1 MAGIDP
7 VTPAFAARLSRADNV
22 VTLLQPARTAAAL
35 SVRDMSS
42 GDSHETGIAIA
53 SEIPAGHK
61 VSLCDIEPGEDIIKY
76 GFAIGRADAAIAA
89 GEHVHVHNLKS
100 TVASPSPPIRRE
112 KPHRVAANRLR
123 EFVTRCLCAAGAG
136 EAAADAMADH
146 LVEAHLRGVETHG
159 LRRLKPYIDRI
170 RAGGVEVNDRPN
182 IDRSGSLLRVDGH
195 NAIGHHVGAM
205 AADAV
210 AEAAGETGAAVALV
224 RDSNHFGFAGYYAT
238 RIASRGMLAMVT
250 SNGQV
255 FLGPDGA
262 RRAIL
267 SNDPIAVAAPI
278 SDGSF
283 FEFDMATSVTSRAN
297 VVLAAQ
303 RGETLPDGLALD
315 RDGNPTSDA
324 AAALEGVLLAF
335 GGAKG
340 FGFVTAIELL
350 SGIVTGGAYAD
361 LVASKETDPHA
372 PEGTGHFMLAIDLER
387 AIGVANFKNR
397 LDDLIDRLAALPMR
411 PGMEA
416 PRYPGKRR
424 WELRADRL
432 MNGIPLSVAD
442 YDGLC
447 ALAAEL
453 DLSFDG

>member
-1 MAGIDP
+1 MAGLDP
-7 VTPAFAARLSRADNV
+7 ATSAFAAQLSPADNV
-22 VTLLQPARTAAAL
+22 ATLLWPAEASSTL
-35 SVRDMSS
+35 LIRDMSS
-42 GDSHETGIAIA
+42 GESRETNIAIA
-53 SEIPAGHK
+53 SDIPAGHK
-61 VSLCDIEPGEDIIKY
+61 VSLCDIAPGENVLKY
-76 GFAIGRADAAIAA
+76 GFPIGRADAAIAT
-89 GEHVHVHNLKS
+89 GEHVHIHNLKS
-100 TVASPSPPIRRE
+100 TTAAPSPLVKPD
-112 KPHRVAANRLR
+112 KPHRVAADQLS
-123 EFVTRCLCAAGAG
+123 EFVVRCLRATDAV
-136 EAAADAMADH
+136 EAAAEAMADH

-170 RAGGVEVNDRPN
+170 RAGSVAAAEPK
-182 IDRSGSLLRVDGH
+182 IDRSGALVRIDGC
-195 NAIGHHVGAM
+195 NAIGHHVAAV

-210 AEAAGETGAAVALV
+210 AEIASETGAAVALV
-224 RDSNHFGFAGYYAT
+224 RNSNHFGFAGYYAT
-238 RIASRGMLAMVT
+238 RIAAHGMLALVT

-262 RRAIL
+262 RRAIF
-267 SNDPIAVAAPI
+267 SNDPIAVAAPL

-303 RGETLPDGLALD
+303 RGETLPLGLALD
-315 RDGNPTSDA
+315 RDGNPTTDA

-350 SGIVTGGAYAD
+350 SGILTGGAYAD
-361 LVASKETDPHA
+361 LVASKETNPNA
-372 PEGTGHFMLAIDLER
+372 PEGTGHFMLAVDLER
-387 AIGVANFKNR
+387 AIGVANFTDR
-397 LDDLIDRLAALPMR
+397 LDDLIDRLEALPMK

-424 WELRADRL
+424 WALRADRL
-432 MNGIPLSVAD
+432 KTMIPLSAAE
-442 YDGLC
+442 YDGLH
-447 ALAAEL
+447 ALAADL